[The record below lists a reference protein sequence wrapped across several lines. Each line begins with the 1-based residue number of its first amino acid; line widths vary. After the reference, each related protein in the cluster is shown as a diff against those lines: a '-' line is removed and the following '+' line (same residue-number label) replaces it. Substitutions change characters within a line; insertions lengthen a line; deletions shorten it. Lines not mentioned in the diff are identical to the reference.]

1 MVQYKRGY
9 NMEPMSIEESRR
21 LLAILCLALTVSCFV
36 ALLPE
41 IVRFIR
47 LLMVRYRH
55 KKRYIKKVL
64 SESPPPRAT
73 FFGRTNG
80 KYTMIEG
87 PYEDQYLS
95 KWKRILWR
103 QNKRNRPQAADKK
116 NKMD

>member
-1 MVQYKRGY
+1 
-9 NMEPMSIEESRR
+9 MEPAAEEARR
-21 LLAILCLALTVSCFV
+21 LLSILCLLFIIVCSV
-36 ALLPE
+36 ALIPE
-41 IVRFIR
+41 IVNIIR

-64 SESPPPRAT
+64 SGSPPPRAT

-95 KWKRILWR
+95 AWKRILWR
-103 QNKRNRPQAADKK
+103 QNKRSRPQVSDKK
-116 NKMD
+116 SKMS

>member
-1 MVQYKRGY
+1 MD
-9 NMEPMSIEESRR
+9 PMAANEAHR
-21 LLAILCLALTVSCFV
+21 LLALLCLIFSIVCSV
-36 ALLPE
+36 ALVPE
-41 IVRFIR
+41 IVNIIR

-73 FFGRTNG
+73 FFGRTDG

-103 QNKRNRPQAADKK
+103 QNKRSRPQVGDKK
-116 NKMD
+116 SKTG